1 MVEGEGKKEIKKKEI
16 KKRKSKPRSP
26 QLTVCEE
33 RGLCFVFL
41 FIIAWS
47 KPTAFFKLLGRN
59 QQRSLNCLAETN
71 SVFYFTTTTRYLLVD
86 QKICGLVM
94 RSTYCFCALRC
105 KV

>member
-1 MVEGEGKKEIKKKEI
+1 MVEGEEKKEIKKGNKKEE
-16 KKRKSKPRSP
+16 KQAPLS
-26 QLTVCEE
+26 TVNRLC
-33 RGLCFVFL
+33 RAGLMFRFL
-41 FIIAWS
+41 FIIVWS
-47 KPTAFFKLLGRN
+47 KPATFIKLLGRN
-59 QQRSLNCLAETN
+59 QQRSLNCLVETS

>member
-1 MVEGEGKKEIKKKEI
+1 MVEGEGKKEIKKGNKKEE
-16 KKRKSKPRSP
+16 KQAPLS
-26 QLTVCEE
+26 TVIHL
-33 RGLCFVFL
+33 RRAGLMFRFL

-47 KPTAFFKLLGRN
+47 KPAAFI
-59 QQRSLNCLAETN
+59 NCLVETN
-71 SVFYFTTTTRYLLVD
+71 SVLYFTTTTRYLLVD